1 MKRVL
6 QISNKRKENPIEK
19 CAKDLN
25 KNFSYIAGANSTLG
39 YSLAV
44 SQTDYKSVHKLFQH
58 YIRTQQKCTHTCQIN
73 CIFCFSHGLHPAFL
87 VPNLGNS
94 KSLVS
99 QIQVYANKSLTFKA
113 IN

>member
-6 QISNKRKENPIEK
+6 QISNKRKENPTEK

-44 SQTDYKSVHKLFQH
+44 SQTDYKSMHKLFSALYTYSAEMH
-58 YIRTQQKCTHTCQIN
+58 TH
-73 CIFCFSHGLHPAFL
+73 
-87 VPNLGNS
+87 
-94 KSLVS
+94 VS
-99 QIQVYANKSLTFKA
+99 N
-113 IN
+113 